1 MAKDVIVVVNIDA
14 KPKASEALNILVLS
28 TAGVKDIKTYRSLEE
43 VAADFPN
50 SGDTEKTYR
59 KVAALFNQGK
69 TTLAE
74 TLIRKV
80 KVGGIA
86 APTGSDAAAKAKA
99 LVEAVET
106 LRETDDD
113 WYILLTDQDG
123 DDAVKELC
131 AWAEST
137 EPTEAELGAGEED
150 HRKFYFGQ
158 TSKVPY
164 TDAGF
169 ALIASGVFAALNRAT
184 DLGIIAT
191 DPESGAGVFTV
202 TVPKRAD
209 ATDDEVR
216 ARKMPDIVWE
226 AQLEG
231 AVHSVKVKGTLRA
244 TLSA

>member
-14 KPKASEALNILVLS
+14 KPKASEALDILILS
-28 TAGVKDIKTYRSLEE
+28 TAGAKDIKTYRSLEE

-106 LRETDDD
+106 IRETDND

-123 DDAVKELC
+123 DDAVKALC
-131 AWAEST
+131 A
-137 EPTEAELGAGEED
+137 
-150 HRKFYFGQ
+150 
-158 TSKVPY
+158 
-164 TDAGF
+164 
-169 ALIASGVFAALNRAT
+169 
-184 DLGIIAT
+184 
-191 DPESGAGVFTV
+191 
-202 TVPKRAD
+202 
-209 ATDDEVR
+209 
-216 ARKMPDIVWE
+216 
-226 AQLEG
+226 
-231 AVHSVKVKGTLRA
+231 
-244 TLSA
+244 

>member
-14 KPKASEALNILVLS
+14 KPKASEALDILILS
-28 TAGVKDIKTYRSLEE
+28 TAGAKDIKTYRSLEE

-106 LRETDDD
+106 IRETDND

-123 DDAVKELC
+123 DDAVKALC
-131 AWAEST
+131 AWAEGT

-158 TSKVPY
+158 TSNKSLAV
-164 TDAGF
+164 TNRRC
-169 ALIASGVFAALNRAT
+169 ALICTTAQSWTRKRTRPTSAMSAPSIHRA
-184 DLGIIAT
+184 
-191 DPESGAGVFTV
+191 
-202 TVPKRAD
+202 
-209 ATDDEVR
+209 
-216 ARKMPDIVWE
+216 
-226 AQLEG
+226 
-231 AVHSVKVKGTLRA
+231 
-244 TLSA
+244 

>member
-14 KPKASEALNILVLS
+14 KPKASEALDILILS
-28 TAGVKDIKTYRSLEE
+28 TAGAKDIKTYRSLEE

-106 LRETDDD
+106 IRETDND

-123 DDAVKELC
+123 DDAVKALFAHGPRARNPQRPSSEPERKTT
-131 AWAEST
+131 ANST
-137 EPTEAELGAGEED
+137 SA
-150 HRKFYFGQ
+150 R
-158 TSKVPY
+158 
-164 TDAGF
+164 
-169 ALIASGVFAALNRAT
+169 RAT
-184 DLGIIAT
+184 NPSPSQTAAAPSSAPT
-191 DPESGAGVFTV
+191 AQSWTR
-202 TVPKRAD
+202 KRTRPTSAMS
-209 ATDDEVR
+209 APSIHR
-216 ARKMPDIVWE
+216 A
-226 AQLEG
+226 
-231 AVHSVKVKGTLRA
+231 
-244 TLSA
+244 